1 MPMASQTS
9 LSHALGAV
17 VHPAA
22 TASTVSV
29 AGLLMQLVVGLGVV
43 LGIIWVATR
52 VMRGRMRGSSTP
64 RRAGA
69 ITVVARQGLGKGVS
83 LAVIRVG
90 DRPFLVGATPHSV
103 HKIEELDPS
112 DLAGHSAEPAPDGEV
127 PRLDRGSAQISSLV
141 ARRNRSEPNW
151 LAAVEQLR
159 QMTVRRT

>member
-1 MPMASQTS
+1 MPVADHTPISY
-9 LSHALGAV
+9 ALGAV
-17 VHPAA
+17 VHPSA
-22 TASTVSV
+22 TAGSVSF
-29 AGLLMQLVVGLGVV
+29 AGLLLQLVVGLGVV

-52 VMRGRMRGSSTP
+52 VMRGRVRGSSAS

-69 ITVVARQGLGKGVS
+69 ISVVARQSLGKGVS
-83 LAVIRVG
+83 LAVVRVG

-103 HKIEELDPS
+103 HKIEELDPG
-112 DLAGHSAEPAPDGEV
+112 DLAGHSVEPAPDDDL

-159 QMTVRRT
+159 EMTVRRT